1 MTSWGMR
8 DAAVTLSMTK
18 GEMTRVYQFNQVGP
32 SNVLVLREASVSAPR
47 HGEVQIRT
55 KALGLNRAEIMYRT
69 GQYVIDP
76 VFPATLGYEA
86 AGVVEAV
93 GPGVKEFQV
102 GDAVSVVPAFSFAD
116 YGMYGELVNAP
127 QHAVVKHPLNL
138 SFEEAAA
145 SWMMYITAYG
155 ALIEL
160 GSLQA
165 GDYVLIRGASSSV
178 GLAAIQV
185 ANMVGAIPIA
195 LTRGSD
201 KRSALLRAG
210 AAHVI
215 ATEESDVVEEV
226 LRVTGG
232 AGARIAFDPV
242 GGSGATSL
250 LKVLSMNG
258 IFFQYG
264 ALDAGDIAV
273 PVMDLLGKHL
283 TLRGYE
289 LFEITLEPSRL
300 ERAKQFVSAGLSSGR
315 LRPVIDRVFEFEDMA
330 AAHHYMEANGQV
342 GKIVVRV

>member
-1 MTSWGMR
+1 
-8 DAAVTLSMTK
+8 
-18 GEMTRVYQFNQVGP
+18 MTRVYQFNRVG
-32 SNVLVLREASVSAPR
+32 LASVLTLNNIEVPAPR

-55 KALGLNRAEIMYRT
+55 KAIGLNRAEIMYRS
-69 GQYVIDP
+69 GQYVIAP

-93 GPGVKEFQV
+93 GPGVTAFQA
-102 GDAVSVVPAFSFAD
+102 GDAVSVIPAFSFAE

-127 QHAVVKHPLNL
+127 EHAVVKHPSTL

-145 SWMMYITAYG
+145 SWMMYVTAYG

-160 GSLQA
+160 GRLQA

-178 GLAAIQV
+178 GLAAIQI
-185 ANMVGAIPIA
+185 ANMVGAVPIA
-195 LTRGSD
+195 LTRGND
-201 KRSALLRAG
+201 KRKALLGAG
-210 AAHVI
+210 AAHVF
-215 ATEESDVVEEV
+215 ATEECDVVKET

-242 GGSGATSL
+242 GGNGATDL

-264 ALDAGDIAV
+264 ALDTGDIKV
-273 PVMDLLGKHL
+273 PVMDLLSKHL

-289 LFEITLEPSRL
+289 LFEITQEPSRL
-300 ERAKQFVSAGLSSGR
+300 ARAKQFVRAGLANGS
-315 LRPVIDRVFEFEDMA
+315 LEPVIDRIFGFEDMVQ
-330 AAHHYMEANGQV
+330 AHQYMESNGQV